1 MKNKAK
7 WSGVFPAVLIPFK
20 DDYSIDEEGFRK
32 LVRWVASHEGVNGI
46 VVNGHTGEIMT
57 LLPEDRAEAV
67 RIAADEL
74 QGRIPVISGVSAEGT
89 IEAIQHAQAVEKA
102 GGEGILLMPPHSW
115 LRFGMQPES
124 TVEFF
129 KDVAAAINIGIVVHQ
144 YPTWT
149 KSSYTTSQLLEMT
162 EIPNVVAV
170 KVGQRDMAQYEVDV
184 RVLKKNAPDVA
195 LLTCHDEYLLPTLV
209 QGIDGAL
216 VGFGCFVPD
225 LIAELVKHVKN
236 QDLKAANAVYD
247 RIFELKHA
255 IYKMDEP
262 SSTSH
267 LRMKEAMYQRG
278 LISSSLARRP
288 VLPLSKE
295 EVEEIRQG
303 LLKVGLIKDEVKAY

>member
-1 MKNKAK
+1 MKDKTK

-20 DDYSIDEEGFRK
+20 DDFSIDEEGFRN
-32 LVRWVASHEGVNGI
+32 LVSWVASHEGVNGI

-57 LLPEDRAEAV
+57 LLPEERAEAV

-74 QGRIPVISGVSAEGT
+74 KGRIPVISGVSAEGT

-124 TVEFF
+124 TVQYF
-129 KDVAAAINIGIVVHQ
+129 KDVAEAINISIVVHQ

-149 KSSYTTSQLLEMT
+149 KASYNTNQLLEMSQ
-162 EIPNVVAV
+162 IPNVVAI

-184 RVLKKNAPDVA
+184 RALKRNAPDVS

-216 VGFGCFVPD
+216 VGFASFVPD
-225 LIAELVKHVKN
+225 LIVELVKCVKN

-247 RIFELKHA
+247 RIFELKQA
-255 IYKMDEP
+255 VYKMDEP

-288 VLPLSKE
+288 VLPLTEQEK
-295 EVEEIRQG
+295 EEIRKG
-303 LLKVGLIKDEVKAY
+303 LLKVGLIKDEVKA

>member
-1 MKNKAK
+1 MKNKVK
-7 WSGVFPAVLIPFK
+7 WSGVFPAVLIPFNE
-20 DDYSIDEEGFRK
+20 DYSIDEQGFRE

-115 LRFGMQPES
+115 IRFGMQPES

-129 KDVAAAINIGIVVHQ
+129 KDVAEAINIGIVVHE

-149 KSSYTTSQLLEMT
+149 KASYTTEQLLEMAK
-162 EIPNVVAV
+162 IPNVVAV

-184 RVLKKNAPDVA
+184 RALKQQAPDVA
-195 LLTCHDEYLLPTLV
+195 LLTCHDEYLLPTLI

-225 LIAELVKHVKN
+225 LIAELVKCVNN
-236 QDLKAANAVYD
+236 QDLAAANEVYD

-288 VLPLSKE
+288 VLPLSE
-295 EVEEIRQG
+295 EDVEEIRQG
-303 LLKVGLIKDEVKAY
+303 LLKVGLIEEKAKA